1 MSTYDYGHNAGGG
14 NAPQG
19 PRQENDL
26 TFWILVLISF
36 VLFWPLGL
44 FLVIRRF
51 SGSNK
56 QKRAAAQ
63 NARQSAVPPG
73 WTAPG
78 AAPRQGAPQ
87 QRAGAPAGPG
97 PAARP
102 PQAAPSTK
110 AGLRWLLKIGG
121 GVLAFFGAL
130 STAAVLPPML
140 AGYGLSLAMLPALM
154 VVLAMLIGGIL
165 LLVQGVRMDGA
176 VKRYRQYLAVIGDRQ
191 SISFS
196 QLAGVVGR
204 SPKRVEDDLDAMITQ
219 GYFGPTAYLDL
230 SLGYFFRSRTAAEEA
245 AARRRAA
252 AAPKE
257 AEEGYAGILRAIR
270 RANDAIADPVL
281 SAKIDRLEEVTA
293 QIFRIIEKDEKKE
306 SQVRMFLEYYLPTTQ
321 KLLDSYVEFE
331 AAGVDGDNLRM
342 AKEKIEETMDNIVR
356 GFENQLDALYAAEAM
371 DIQTDIDVMNNMMQR
386 DSAMHTSDFRVDT
399 GDGPRLTL
407 DGEDE
412 GAAAVQK
419 QREG

>member
-1 MSTYDYGHNAGGG
+1 M
-14 NAPQG
+14 
-19 PRQENDL
+19 
-26 TFWILVLISF
+26 
-36 VLFWPLGL
+36 
-44 FLVIRRF
+44 
-51 SGSNK
+51 
-56 QKRAAAQ
+56 
-63 NARQSAVPPG
+63 
-73 WTAPG
+73 
-78 AAPRQGAPQ
+78 
-87 QRAGAPAGPG
+87 
-97 PAARP
+97 
-102 PQAAPSTK
+102 
-110 AGLRWLLKIGG
+110 
-121 GVLAFFGAL
+121 LAFFGAL

-154 VVLAMLIGGIL
+154 VVLAMLIGGLL

-412 GAAAVQK
+412 GAAVQ
-419 QREG
+419 QRREG

>member
-1 MSTYDYGHNAGGG
+1 M
-14 NAPQG
+14 
-19 PRQENDL
+19 
-26 TFWILVLISF
+26 LINF
-36 VLFWPLGL
+36 T
-44 FLVIRRF
+44 
-51 SGSNK
+51 NH
-56 QKRAAAQ
+56 
-63 NARQSAVPPG
+63 
-73 WTAPG
+73 
-78 AAPRQGAPQ
+78 
-87 QRAGAPAGPG
+87 
-97 PAARP
+97 PAARWSEA
-102 PQAAPSTK
+102 QRMAARQYGAVVDLPFPEVDPAASETSLD
-110 AGLRWLLKIGG
+110 AIASLYVRRI
-121 GVLAFFGAL
+121 LAMAPD
-130 STAAVLPPML
+130 AVLCQGECTL
-140 AGYGLSLAMLPALM
+140 VYR
-154 VVLAMLIGGIL
+154 VTRL

-412 GAAAVQK
+412 GAAAVQ
-419 QREG
+419 QRREG